1 MEPGLYVTF
10 FTKDEPASRELP
22 PVGPLDNVVLRQH
35 VLLAERR
42 SVQQAQ
48 ELGVAIDRWLEAELE
63 IQRAMGAEPG
73 GTKRSERRFSA
84 RDGVYLRFAVFGDAH
99 ERDVVRELGPFA
111 VVVVGPHSIEAD
123 GMTLATRSSSELA
136 AWELAKGAGDETA
149 GLHKPDVALRTSNMT
164 YHSSITPAAPRV
176 QQTQTLTA
184 PAPAPPRALVPP
196 TATAPRVDAAPFEL
210 PPLQVPSRERP
221 SPATPPVTT
230 APQSEPL
237 FTDRP
242 RKPKEIYSV
251 TSGETV
257 PVTSGETATD
267 QSLTPDDRAMI
278 EQLDRER
285 RDETLRARIAGEE
298 RKRLGLDIEEQ
309 QLGRTAAN
317 VAMRYRPQQASDAD
331 DEEEAEPGLA
341 WGPAMW
347 RMRFAIIG
355 VLVVFAALY
364 AFFVLRTGA
373 APSISGGQQVQ
384 YVGVAQRF
392 SSDRWEFV
400 VNGIQK
406 VATAGS
412 ARPRSGFYVVRIG
425 ATSKAADGRL
435 SPGDFTIIDAN
446 GTEYGAVG
454 ISSGAY
460 QGGDNPSSPYQWPEG
475 FTVGRAVT
483 FSVVFDV
490 DPSLPRGMQLKVS
503 DQPNTRVRLD

>member
-99 ERDVVRELGPFA
+99 ERDLVPELGPFA
-111 VVVVGPHSIEAD
+111 VVVVGPRSIEAD
-123 GMTLATRSSSELA
+123 GLTLATRGSSELA

-149 GLHKPDVALRTSNMT
+149 GLHKPDVALRTSNTT

-176 QQTQTLTA
+176 QPTQTPTT
-184 PAPAPPRALVPP
+184 PAPAPPPVLVPAP
-196 TATAPRVDAAPFEL
+196 AAAPRFDAAPFEL
-210 PPLQVPSRERP
+210 PPLRMPSRERP
-221 SPATPPVTT
+221 APVAPAPTP
-230 APQSEPL
+230 APQSDPL

-242 RKPKEIYSV
+242 RKNPEIYSV
-251 TSGETV
+251 TAGERV
-257 PVTSGETATD
+257 SVTPAESSAD
-267 QSLTPDDRAMI
+267 QSLTADDRAMI

-285 RDETLRARIAGEE
+285 RDETLRARIGGEE
-298 RKRLGLDIEEQ
+298 RKRLGIDIEAQ

-317 VAMRYRPQQASDAD
+317 VAMRYRPQQASDA

-364 AFFVLRTGA
+364 AFFVVRTGT

-400 VNGIQK
+400 VNGVQK
-406 VATAGS
+406 VTTAGS
-412 ARPRSGFYVVRIG
+412 ARPRGGFYVVRIG
-425 ATSKAADGRL
+425 ATSKAADGQL

-446 GTEYGAVG
+446 GAEYGAVG
-454 ISSGAY
+454 ISNGAY
-460 QGGDNPSSPYQWPEG
+460 QGGDNPGSPYQWPQA
-475 FTVGRAVT
+475 FTAGRAVT
-483 FSVVFDV
+483 FSVLFDV
-490 DPSLPRGMQLKVS
+490 DPSLPRGMLLKVS
-503 DQPNTRVRLD
+503 DQPSVRVRLD

>member
-99 ERDVVRELGPFA
+99 ERDLVPELGPFA
-111 VVVVGPHSIEAD
+111 VVVVGPRSIEAD
-123 GMTLATRSSSELA
+123 GLTLATRGSSELA

-149 GLHKPDVALRTSNMT
+149 GLHKPDVALRTSNTM

-176 QQTQTLTA
+176 QPTQTPTA
-184 PAPAPPRALVPP
+184 PAPAPPPVLVPTP
-196 TATAPRVDAAPFEL
+196 AAAPRFDAAPFEL
-210 PPLQVPSRERP
+210 PPLQMPSRERP
-221 SPATPPVTT
+221 SPAAPITP

-242 RKPKEIYSV
+242 RRPKEIYSV
-251 TSGETV
+251 ISGETV
-257 PVTSGETATD
+257 SVTSGETATD

-298 RKRLGLDIEEQ
+298 RKRLGLDIDEQ

-331 DEEEAEPGLA
+331 DEEEAESGLA

-364 AFFVLRTGA
+364 AFFVLRTGT

-384 YVGVAQRF
+384 YVGVAQHF
-392 SSDRWEFV
+392 SSDRWDFV
-400 VNGIQK
+400 VNGVQK
-406 VATAGS
+406 VTTAGS

-425 ATSKAADGRL
+425 ATSKAADGQL
-435 SPGDFTIIDAN
+435 SPGDFTIIDVN
-446 GTEYGAVG
+446 GVEYGAVG

-460 QGGDNPSSPYQWPEG
+460 QGGDNAASPYQWPQG
-475 FTVGRAVT
+475 FIAGRAVT
-483 FSVVFDV
+483 FSVLFDV
-490 DPSLPRGMQLKVS
+490 DPSLPRGMLLKVS
-503 DQPNTRVRLD
+503 DQPNMRVRLD